1 MEVSAI
7 ITALERQSKWQA
19 LKIEAL
25 GPESWRVTGLDQGK
39 ARSLTLVRRPDRS
52 WRLLEAGRV
61 WRLAG
66 PAPAD
71 SDGSGAP
78 DSVEHAPMDGLLRQL
93 AVTAGERVEAGQRL
107 YVLEAMKMQVQVCAD
122 AAGRIEALHAQP
134 GEQIRLGQQ
143 ILGFRP
149 AT

>member
-1 MEVSAI
+1 MEI
-7 ITALERQSKWQA
+7 IAPPERQGGWQA

-25 GPESWRVTGLDQGK
+25 GPESWRVTGIDQGK

-66 PAPAD
+66 PADAASPGA
-71 SDGSGAP
+71 GAP
-78 DSVEHAPMDGLLRQL
+78 DSIEHAPMDGLLLQM
-93 AVTAGERVEAGQRL
+93 AVTAGERVEPGQRL

-122 AAGRIEALHAQP
+122 AAGRIDTLYCQP

-143 ILGFRP
+143 ILSFRP
-149 AT
+149 ET